1 MPATVLTCDSG
12 DGTIGD
18 VRNRFPTRR
27 GAQRATITDVAAAAG
42 VSKATVSK
50 FLGDKGYYISAETRE
65 RIAAAVRELEFQP
78 NAIAQGLSNRRSNT
92 VGVIVASITNPFYP
106 ELIAGVEE
114 VIGESEYTLL
124 LGSTDGRPAKEADLV
139 RSMLQRQ
146 VDGLIMAAVTM
157 EDEAVAR
164 LVESDVDVVLA
175 SRALDATPADTVV
188 IDNVLGARL
197 AVEHL
202 LGHGHRRIAHI
213 AGPLNVVPF
222 RLRRDGYL
230 DALRSGGLDV
240 DERLVGD
247 ADTEA
252 GAAGAMA
259 SVLAVADPSTAVFV
273 ANDRMAIEV
282 LEFCAARRI
291 RVPGD
296 LAVVGFDNVWVGRL
310 SGVGLTSVDSRARA
324 VGRTA
329 AETLARRI
337 RARHVDHSEVAPPE
351 RVVLRPDLVVRRS
364 CGCELPENDDEP
376 IVPPFF

>member
-1 MPATVLTCDSG
+1 M
-12 DGTIGD
+12 
-18 VRNRFPTRR
+18 
-27 GAQRATITDVAAAAG
+27 QRATISDVAAVAG

-50 FLGDKGYYISAETRE
+50 YLGNKGYYIAAETRE
-65 RIAAAVRELEFQP
+65 RIADAIRELEFQP
-78 NAIAQGLSNRRSNT
+78 NAIAQGLSNRRSDT
-92 VGVIVASITNPFYP
+92 IGIIVASITNPFYP

-114 VIGESEYTLL
+114 VIGDSEYTLL
-124 LGSTDGRPAKEADLV
+124 LGSTDGQPVREADLV

-188 IDNVLGARL
+188 IDNGLGARL

-202 LGHGHRRIAHI
+202 VGHGHRRIAHL
-213 AGPLNVVPF
+213 AGPRNVVPF
-222 RLRRDGYL
+222 RLRLEGYR
-230 DALRSGGLDV
+230 DALHDAGLGF
-240 DERLVGD
+240 DERLV
-247 ADTEA
+247 AQVDTEP
-252 GAAGAMA
+252 GTTAAALT
-259 SVLAVADPSTAVFV
+259 SVLDAEDPPTAVFV

-282 LEFCAARRI
+282 LEFCAAGGL
-291 RVPGD
+291 RVPED

-337 RARHVDHSEVAPPE
+337 RARHANNAAVVAPPE
-351 RVVLRPDLVVRRS
+351 RVVLRPDLIVRRS
-364 CGCELPENDDEP
+364 CGCRPAEKDDEP
-376 IVPPFF
+376 TLPLFF